1 MTISRYALFAAAM
14 MSLSAQAEETGGTWT
29 ASISEYGV
37 RTAVGMGEAR
47 LGDDLLPARLTLTC
61 GPGRDGSLSWQ
72 LGVIDADRFARF
84 GLDDFEGP
92 DAPANDKKQSH
103 LALEGGLIAT
113 QFDTEQTGFWAENKI
128 FAFEFSAL
136 SLDSSRAALLA
147 DAIGPTSTGLK
158 WSVRSLAEPSLTLDA
173 RFDLTT
179 AAPAI
184 RATMMGCGPAP
195 AIAPEALKRWREE
208 GTASLWNDR
217 AMQWW
222 LQGLLGR
229 DYDRFATRDWGNATL
244 QTDDDR
250 YYLLANVAEGARDG
264 AALIIDAR
272 GEVEAIDVVDGQA
285 KRHYTDKTGFKT
297 PAPVRDYVAR
307 LRAAGK

>member
-1 MTISRYALFAAAM
+1 MKNRRYLPLLAA
-14 MSLSAQAEETGGTWT
+14 LSATAAHADDAGTWT
-29 ASISEYGV
+29 QAISEYGV
-37 RTAVGMGEAR
+37 RTAVGVGEAR

-61 GPGRDGSLSWQ
+61 GPGWDGSLSWQ

-92 DAPANDKKQSH
+92 DAPANDKRQSH

-113 QFDTEQTGFWAENKI
+113 QFDTEQTGFWAENNI

-147 DAIGPTSTGLK
+147 DAIGPTSTALV

-173 RFDLTT
+173 RFDLST
-179 AAPAI
+179 AASAI

-195 AIAPEALKRWREE
+195 AIAPEALERWREE
-208 GTASLWNDR
+208 GSASLWNDR
-217 AMQWW
+217 AMQWR

-229 DYDRFATRDWGNATL
+229 DYDRFATRDWGNTPL
-244 QTDDDR
+244 RTNGDR
-250 YYLLANVAEGARDG
+250 YYLLANAADGARDG
-264 AALIIDAR
+264 AALIIDAC
-272 GEVEAIDVVDGQA
+272 GEVETIDVVDGKA
-285 KRHYTDKTGFKT
+285 KRHSTDKTGFKT
-297 PAPVRDYVAR
+297 PEPVRDYVAR
-307 LRAAGK
+307 LSASGK